1 MADDDD
7 TIYVDVVPRG
17 RSRRNAKWLSNL
29 EEEMSIKDAIL
40 DTLPTSYWP
49 LDDLAGPSCHDEMGL
64 HAASVPPQGVTLAV
78 IPFGASQAPY
88 FDGGL
93 GSFLTIDDDPQ
104 YSQPYANALT
114 VATWICP
121 LALDNA
127 NTTGAKD
134 QYVHFVEKAVRPST
148 DVEWALRLYNQ
159 TNPTRHSRL
168 SFYTF
173 NLGSQ
178 PGQGNG
184 SYMEYG
190 VSSNDETPI
199 ELGKWIF
206 VVGEAEP
213 WISPTDKTTGCILWK
228 QDVEAKRSKD
238 DKYYTFHVHPQ
249 HGAGPITVGGMQ
261 TTGFKGA
268 IAHFGIWNRLLLA
281 AEIASIWTAGATD
294 LGNTAMYHSYP

>member
-1 MADDDD
+1 MQIGSSYLGD
-7 TIYVDVVPRG
+7 
-17 RSRRNAKWLSNL
+17 
-29 EEEMSIKDAIL
+29 EMSIKDAIL

-49 LDDLAGPSCHDEMGL
+49 LDDLAGSPCHDEMGL
-64 HAASVPPQGVTLAV
+64 HNASAPAQGVTLAV
-78 IPFGASQAPY
+78 IPFGTSQAPF

-121 LALDNA
+121 LSLDNA
-127 NTTGAKD
+127 NTAGTED
-134 QYVHFVEKAVRPST
+134 QCVHFVEKAVGPST

-159 TNPTRHSRL
+159 TNLTRHSRL

-173 NLGSQ
+173 NLGS
-178 PGQGNG
+178 PAGQGNG

-199 ELGKWIF
+199 ALGKWIF

-213 WISPTDKTTGCILWK
+213 WISPTDQTTGCILWK
-228 QDVEAKRSKD
+228 QGVEVKRSPG
-238 DKYYTFHVHPQ
+238 DKYGAFNVHPQ

-261 TTGFKGA
+261 TTGFKGT
-268 IAHFGIWNRLLLA
+268 IAHFAIWNRLLLA
-281 AEIASIWTAGATD
+281 AEIASIWTAGSND
-294 LGNTAMYHSYP
+294 LSNTAMYHSYP